1 MSIEQYLVRERHQ
14 ERIKRADRERAGRR
28 IAEFRRLDRQRER
41 AERQLLRVWQRV
53 DQARSIMSAG

>member
-14 ERIKRADRERAGRR
+14 ERIKRAERERVGRR